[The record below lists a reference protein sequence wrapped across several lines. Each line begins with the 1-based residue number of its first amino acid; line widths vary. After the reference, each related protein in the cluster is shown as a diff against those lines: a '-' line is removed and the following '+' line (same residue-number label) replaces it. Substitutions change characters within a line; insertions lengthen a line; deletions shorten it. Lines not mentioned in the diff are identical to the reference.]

1 MSRRPRRGDES
12 RLKTQ
17 HAKAFKAQAVDNKIK
32 TPAERTMNAAFKLLA
47 ARPRSEAQLRELL
60 TSRFG
65 TEPAIVEEC
74 ISRLKELGYLN
85 DLEFARG
92 YANHR
97 LNLRPLGR
105 SRLARELAGKSVSRQ
120 TISETLDELFNNV
133 DEQTLVDRAI
143 DKRIRTHGRPSDA
156 RAAKRLFD
164 HLARLGFDYDLIAR
178 KLKALKFEEGEGR

>member
-1 MSRRPRRGDES
+1 MSRRGRRDDEI
-12 RLKTQ
+12 RLATKDP
-17 HAKAFKAQAVDNKIK
+17 KVPKAQAVDSKIK

-60 TSRFG
+60 SKRFG
-65 TEPAIVEEC
+65 TESVIVEEC

-85 DLEFARG
+85 DAEFARG
-92 YANHR
+92 YASHR

-105 SRLARELAGKSVSRQ
+105 PRLARELAGKSISRQ
-120 TISETLDELFNNV
+120 TINEALGELFDGV
-133 DEQTLVDRAI
+133 DVETLVDRAI

-178 KLKALKFEEGEGR
+178 KLKALKIEGGEGR